1 MKKLSTEVLFEN
13 KENKL
18 VITLNK
24 DISYEEIKE
33 KLKKILSASD
43 TLFSNVTSPVIVTGK
58 RLLDGEEI
66 EIEHMIKQK
75 TELEVII
82 ERPKQMGLATIN
94 NIFTKDTTITETKI
108 IKGMLR
114 SGRRVDFEG
123 SVIILGD
130 VNSGAEIVA
139 EGNVIVLGKLRGF
152 AHAGA
157 KGNRS
162 AFIAANEISPT
173 QLRIA
178 DIIMKNKIEKKDEA
192 AGYECAK
199 IEMGEIVIVR

>member
-1 MKKLSTEVLFEN
+1 MNTEVLFEN
-13 KENKL
+13 KNNKL

-24 DISYEEIKE
+24 DVSYEELKE
-33 KLKKILSASD
+33 KLQKILQSSD
-43 TLFSNVTSPVIVTGK
+43 TLFKNVKAPIIVTGK
-58 RLLDGEEI
+58 RLLDGEET
-66 EIEHMIKQK
+66 EIEELIKTK
-75 TELEVII
+75 TDLEVKI

-94 NIFTKDTTITETKI
+94 NIFTKDTTVTPTKV

-123 SVIILGD
+123 SIIVLGD

-162 AFIAANEISPT
+162 AFIAANEINPT

-178 DIIMKNKIEKKDEA
+178 DIIMKSSIEKVDENL
-192 AGYECAK
+192 GYECAK
-199 IEMGEIVIVR
+199 MDMGEIKVSK